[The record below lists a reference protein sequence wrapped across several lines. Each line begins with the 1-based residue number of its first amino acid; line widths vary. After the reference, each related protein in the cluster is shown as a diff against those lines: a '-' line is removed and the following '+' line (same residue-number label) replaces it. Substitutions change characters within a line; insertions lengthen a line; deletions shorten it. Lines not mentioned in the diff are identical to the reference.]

1 MHEEAPSIYDRIGVD
16 YSNLRQPD
24 PRIAAPILAA
34 LGAAGS
40 VLNVGAGTGSYEPA
54 DRPVTAIEPSAEMIR
69 QRKPSAAPAVQ
80 GRAEALPFLDKAFDA
95 ATAILTVHHWTDK
108 AQGLKEIRRVT
119 RGPVIVLTFDPAH
132 RGTWLTDYLPQLS
145 ALDEVQMPPMAEYER
160 WLGPVEI
167 SPVPVPADCSDGFL
181 HAYWRRPEAYLDPRI
196 RRGISSFWALP
207 DLDEGLA
214 RLREDLAT
222 GAWARRY
229 RHLLDWD
236 EMDAGYRLVVA
247 R

>member
-1 MHEEAPSIYDRIGVD
+1 VREEGPSIYDRIGVD

-80 GRAEALPFLDKAFDA
+80 GHAEALPFPDKAFDA
-95 ATAILTVHHWTDK
+95 AMAILTVHHWTDK
-108 AQGLKEIRRVT
+108 AQGLKEMRRVA

-132 RGTWLTDYLPQLS
+132 RGTWLTD
-145 ALDEVQMPPMAEYER
+145 
-160 WLGPVEI
+160 I
-167 SPVPVPADCSDGFL
+167 SPSFPR
-181 HAYWRRPEAYLDPRI
+181 WTRRRC
-196 RRGISSFWALP
+196 RRGRNTSAGWGRSRSARCQCRRIAATAFSMPIGAGRKPISIPGSGGGF
-207 DLDEGLA
+207 
-214 RLREDLAT
+214 
-222 GAWARRY
+222 RRSG
-229 RHLLDWD
+229 HCPIWMGDSP
-236 EMDAGYRLVVA
+236 A
-247 R
+247 